1 MYNATIMEHFQNPRN
16 VGDMDDADGVG
27 QSGNP
32 ETGDVMKMFIKV
44 TDDRITEAVHQTFG
58 NAVAIAV
65 SSITT
70 EMVIGRSLDEAC
82 AITKED
88 VSDALDGIPADKMT
102 CSNMAPDA
110 IRAAIDDFH
119 KNHRQD

>member
-16 VGDMDDADGVG
+16 VGEMDDADGVG
-27 QSGNP
+27 QAGNP

-44 TDDRITEAVHQTFG
+44 TDARIIEAVHQTFG

-65 SSITT
+65 RSIST
-70 EMVIGRSLDEAC
+70 EMIIGSSLDEAY

-88 VSDALDGIPADKMT
+88 VSEALDGIPADKMT

-110 IRAAIDDFH
+110 IRAAIDNFH
-119 KNHRQD
+119 KNRGKG

>member
-27 QSGNP
+27 QAGNP

-44 TDDRITEAVHQTFG
+44 SDDRIIEAVHQTFG

-65 SSITT
+65 SSIST
-70 EMVIGRSLDEAC
+70 EMIIGRSLDEAC

-110 IRAAIDDFH
+110 IRAAIDNFQ
-119 KNHRQD
+119 KNRGQG